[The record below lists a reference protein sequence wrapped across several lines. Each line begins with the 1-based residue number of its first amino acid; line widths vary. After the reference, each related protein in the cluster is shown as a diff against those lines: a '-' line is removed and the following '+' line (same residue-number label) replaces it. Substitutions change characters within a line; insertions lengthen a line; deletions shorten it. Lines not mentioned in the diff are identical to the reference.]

1 MIREIISY
9 EWFTVFM
16 VLGLVFITMAKVM
29 FTDRFL
35 EFVGVLGNS
44 KYLKLYTKDQ
54 KFIDFFDALLF
65 FNLVVSLSIFGYLSY
80 LTLEPTQSF
89 ELDVFLKLILGITSL
104 ALIKIL
110 IERLIGSLFEI
121 DKIIE
126 SYLFQKTS
134 YKNISGFLLLI
145 INALLLYTISPSKN
159 IIFAVILI
167 LLLINLI
174 GFMTSFRN
182 HQKVVTSNIFYFI
195 LYLCTLE
202 IGPYLILYKI
212 IVEHNA

>member
-145 INALLLYTISPSKN
+145 INALLLYTISPSKK
-159 IIFAVILI
+159 IILAVILI